1 MNYKKQ
7 TVDVWIEDP
16 DGDCLLFHVKRLPHL
31 FKCDSPAF
39 LHCEVL
45 SVMRSAG
52 SKAPGKLQFETR
64 GLVLYRAK
72 TEVWYHYRQNRHLM
86 ILTVTEKEK

>member
-31 FKCDSPAF
+31 FKCDTPF
-39 LHCEVL
+39 LISL
-45 SVMRSAG
+45 FSAR
-52 SKAPGKLQFETR
+52 P
-64 GLVLYRAK
+64 
-72 TEVWYHYRQNRHLM
+72 
-86 ILTVTEKEK
+86 